1 MSFLFGSPSAPQ
13 VAPLPPDTSSAD
25 NQAARDATARDAT
38 IKQRAAGR
46 SSTMV
51 AGMSL
56 AADNQ
61 KERGLLY
68 ASKRT
73 AAKDMV
79 GG

>member
-13 VAPLPPDTSSAD
+13 VAPLPADTSSAD
-25 NQAARDATARDAT
+25 AQAARDAAARDAT

-46 SSTMV
+46 SSTIV

-56 AADNQ
+56 AANEQ
-61 KERGLLY
+61 KDRGMLY

-73 AAKDMV
+73 ASKDLV